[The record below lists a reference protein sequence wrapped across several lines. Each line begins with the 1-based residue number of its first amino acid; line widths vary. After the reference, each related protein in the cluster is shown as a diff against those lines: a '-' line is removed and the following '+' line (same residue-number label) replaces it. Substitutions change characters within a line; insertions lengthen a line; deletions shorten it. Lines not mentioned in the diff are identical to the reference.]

1 MRCMHFASCTPP
13 PIRAEEAHT
22 NLSRTHLSK
31 FHRHTEP
38 SAAHE
43 ARLRTDGARER
54 VDWGWKTMAPTRS
67 LCPRSVLTSSQFGT
81 FHSLHRPL
89 LKERVEGRRYK
100 KDRPISCSP
109 VPTALLQCAQ
119 RLQYLHNYCADYTV
133 MQCCPVCA
141 PSVKGHNIHTVT
153 QTWTSSP
160 LHHST

>member
-1 MRCMHFASCTPP
+1 MRCMHFASCTTP
-13 PIRAEEAHT
+13 PIQAEEAHT
-22 NLSRTHLSK
+22 NLSRTRLSK

-43 ARLRTDGARER
+43 ARLRTEGARER

-109 VPTALLQCAQ
+109 VPAALL
-119 RLQYLHNYCADYTV
+119 
-133 MQCCPVCA
+133 PVCSKA
-141 PSVKGHNIHTVT
+141 AIPSQLLCRLHSDEVLSCLCTKCERPQHTYSDT
-153 QTWTSSP
+153 DMDLQSS
-160 LHHST
+160 SS